1 MSATP
6 RVRGLPLFGVALA
19 GLVLGHTLSYLLA
32 VPDPLHRDLILERTG
47 HTYLPIAG
55 EAALVIFLAGV
66 ATLLARAWASRG
78 RDDVEGFAS
87 LAGLLALVQVAAFLG
102 QEVLER
108 LVAGA
113 PLAEL
118 AHDHVLSIGIGVQI
132 VAALLGAAALRW
144 LARAS
149 AHLVRAV
156 VAARVAL
163 PRPALAAAL
172 PTTPDHPRGRVAIRA
187 RNVRAP
193 PSA

>member
-1 MSATP
+1 MSDTP

-32 VPDPLHRDLILERTG
+32 VPDPLHRDLILQRTG
-47 HTYLPIAG
+47 HAYLPIAG
-55 EAALVIFLAGV
+55 EAALVLFLAGI
-66 ATLLARAWASRG
+66 AALLARAWSSRD
-78 RDDVEGFAS
+78 RDPVEGFAS
-87 LAGLLALVQVAAFLG
+87 LAVLLALVQVGAFVG

-118 AHDHVLSIGIGVQI
+118 AHDHVLSIGIGVQ
-132 VAALLGAAALRW
+132 VGAALLGALALRW

-149 AHLVRAV
+149 AQLVGTV
-156 VAARVAL
+156 IAARVAL

-172 PTTPDHPRGRVAIRA
+172 PTTPDHPRGRVAVRA